1 MTTAQGAYV
10 PFFLPEIGEEE
21 IASVVETLR
30 SGWLTTGPKTK
41 LFEERFALKVG
52 APHAVAVNS
61 ATAALHLALEALG
74 LGPGDEVIVPTMT
87 FTATASVA
95 VHLGAKPVLVDVEP
109 DTLNLDPAKLEAAF
123 TPRTKVVMPVH
134 YAGQPCDMDPI
145 LEICRRRGA
154 RVVDDAAHALPA
166 AYRDRTVGT
175 LADVSAFSFYANK
188 TITTGEGGMA
198 TTADEALADR
208 MRLMA
213 LHGMS
218 RDAWKRFTKE
228 GSWYYEVLEPGFK
241 YNMADVAAAI
251 GVHQLAKCERFW
263 EARRE
268 RAGWYHELL
277 ADVPEV
283 AAPQARPDVQHAWH
297 LYVIQLE
304 LDRLRIGRNEFIQ
317 ELGAAQIGTS
327 VHYVPLHMHPYYQR
341 ALGHEPGDFPAA
353 LGLYERIISLPL
365 YTRMTR
371 DDVER
376 VVDAVRSIAAR
387 HRR

>member
-1 MTTAQGAYV
+1 MSTTQGTYV

-41 LFEERFALKVG
+41 LFEERFAQKVE
-52 APHAVAVNS
+52 APQAVAVNS

-74 LGPGDEVIVPTMT
+74 VGPGDEVIVPTMT

-109 DTLNLDPAKLEAAF
+109 DTLNLDPARIEAAC

-134 YAGQPCDMDPI
+134 YAGQPCELDPI
-145 LEICRRRGA
+145 LEIARRRGL
-154 RVVDDAAHALPA
+154 RVVDDAAHALPTR
-166 AYRDRTVGT
+166 YRGRMIGSLTDIT
-175 LADVSAFSFYANK
+175 AFSFYANK

-198 TTADEALADR
+198 TTADDQLADR
-208 MRLMA
+208 MRRMA

-228 GSWYYEVLEPGFK
+228 GSWYYEVLEPGYK
-241 YNMADVAAAI
+241 YNLSDVASAI
-251 GVHQLAKCERFW
+251 GLHQLAKCDRFW

-268 RAGWYHELL
+268 RAGWYDELL

-283 AAPQARPDVQHAWH
+283 AAPRVRPDVQHAWH
-297 LYVIQLE
+297 LYVVQLQ

-317 ELGAAQIGTS
+317 ELNAAQIGTS
-327 VHYVPLHMHPYYQR
+327 VHYVPLHRHPYYQR
-341 ALGHEPGDFPAA
+341 TLGHEPGDFPVADA
-353 LGLYERIISLPL
+353 LYDRIISLPL